1 MHQGSVLSALLYA
14 IVVDVVTGSA
24 RKSILNEIL
33 YADDLVLT
41 AETMED
47 QSENLQKWNAVFESK
62 GMKVNIGKMMVIQW
76 VGQKEKYS
84 QVR

>member
-1 MHQGSVLSALLYA
+1 VHQGSVLSALLYA

-47 QSENLQKWNAVFESK
+47 QSENLQK
-62 GMKVNIGKMMVIQW
+62 
-76 VGQKEKYS
+76 
-84 QVR
+84 